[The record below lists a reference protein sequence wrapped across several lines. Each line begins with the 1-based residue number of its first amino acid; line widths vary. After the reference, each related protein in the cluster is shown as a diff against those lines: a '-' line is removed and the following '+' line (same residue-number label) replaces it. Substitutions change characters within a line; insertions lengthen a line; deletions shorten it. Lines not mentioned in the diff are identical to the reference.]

1 MPVFKD
7 ANASLKRAAIFQH
20 FPGYLGS
27 GPGLWRTTPVG
38 TIQAGDWK
46 LLEFFEDKHLEL
58 YNLKED
64 IGEKNNLAEKMPD
77 KAKELHAMMQVWR
90 VGIHAQMPAKNVA
103 DGEVKAKSRRKKQ
116 P

>member
-1 MPVFKD
+1 M
-7 ANASLKRAAIFQH
+7 
-20 FPGYLGS
+20 
-27 GPGLWRTTPVG
+27 G

-46 LLEFFEDKHLEL
+46 LLESFEDHHLEL

-77 KAKELHAMMQVWR
+77 KARKLHAMMLAWR
-90 VGIHAQMPAKNVA
+90 EGIHARMPTTNAA
-103 DGEVKAKSRRKKQ
+103 DAESDGKALKRRKQAEK